1 MSLQKQNSTESLKS
15 EILAMAEEVIE
26 LMMLECTIDC

>member
-15 EILAMAEEVIE
+15 AILAMAEEVIE
-26 LMMLECTIDC
+26 LMTL